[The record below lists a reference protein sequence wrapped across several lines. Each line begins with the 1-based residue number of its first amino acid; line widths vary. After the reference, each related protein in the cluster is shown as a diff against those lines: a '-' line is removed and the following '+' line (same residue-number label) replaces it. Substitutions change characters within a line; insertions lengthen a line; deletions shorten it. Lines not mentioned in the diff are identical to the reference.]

1 MRRSFVG
8 GGCVC
13 VFWFRTGHSRI
24 SDFFSGSVE
33 VFVKVE
39 FGVSSF
45 EEIFEE
51 AVAKVEEVVGI
62 VILPPVAQEC
72 AVD

>member
-1 MRRSFVG
+1 M
-8 GGCVC
+8 C
-13 VFWFRTGHSRI
+13 VFWFRTRHSRV

-39 FGVSSF
+39 FGVSLF

-51 AVAKVEEVVGI
+51 AVAEVEKVVGV
-62 VILPPVAQEC
+62 VILPPVA
-72 AVD
+72 